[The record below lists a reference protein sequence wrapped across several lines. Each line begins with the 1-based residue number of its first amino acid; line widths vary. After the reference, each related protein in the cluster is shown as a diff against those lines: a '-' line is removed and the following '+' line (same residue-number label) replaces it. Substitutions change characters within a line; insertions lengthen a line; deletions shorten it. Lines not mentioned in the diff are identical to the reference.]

1 MTNLDALPLG
11 LVFVGTMALVLLSM
25 EVGYR
30 FGKRAHRLAPNEKAP
45 AVSGISAA
53 VLGLTAFMMAF
64 AFGSV
69 SSRFDL
75 RKELVRDDA
84 NAIRTTFL
92 RSEFLPAPDRMATQV
107 LLVRY
112 LDERIAFATGSF
124 DAGRLAATRTS
135 SERILRQLWDIAVAN
150 AHKDLNSDVAALY
163 IESLNQVG
171 EINATRIAVGA
182 QTRLPPIVWL
192 SLLGLA
198 VLGMAS
204 VGYHAGIEDSQ
215 RSKLTVVLAAGFAL
229 VILMIAALDRPHGF
243 VRVTQQPLID
253 LRAWVGAGA

>member
-1 MTNLDALPLG
+1 MTLDAIPLG
-11 LVFVGTMALVLLSM
+11 LVFLGTIVLVLASM
-25 EVGYR
+25 ELGYR
-30 FGKRAHRLAPNEKAP
+30 FGKRAHTTAPNEKAP
-45 AVSGISAA
+45 AVSGVSAA
-53 VLGLTAFMMAF
+53 VLGLTAFMLAF

-75 RKELVRDDA
+75 RKQLVRDDA
-84 NAIRTTFL
+84 NAIRTTYL
-92 RSEFLPAPDRMATQV
+92 RSEFLPAQDRVATQA

-112 LDERIAFATGSF
+112 LDERVAFASGSF
-124 DAGRLAATRTS
+124 DAARLAATRAS
-135 SERILRQLWDIAVAN
+135 SERIFRQLWNIAVGN
-150 AHKDLNSDVAALY
+150 ARKDMNSDVAALY
-163 IESLNQVG
+163 IESLNQVA

-182 QTRLPPIVWL
+182 QTRLPPIVWF

-198 VLGMAS
+198 VLGMGS

-243 VRVTQQPLID
+243 VRVTQQPLVD
-253 LRAWVGAGA
+253 LRAWIANGA

>member
-1 MTNLDALPLG
+1 MMNLDALPLWSI
-11 LVFVGTMALVLLSM
+11 FAGTIVLVLASM

-30 FGKRAHRLAPNEKAP
+30 LGRVAHTTAPNEKAP
-45 AVSGISAA
+45 AVSGVSAA
-53 VLGLTAFMMAF
+53 VLGLTAFMLAF

-69 SSRFDL
+69 SSRYDY
-75 RKELVRDDA
+75 RKALVRDDA

-92 RSEFLPAPDRMATQV
+92 RSEFLPEQDRIATQA

-112 LDERIAFATGSF
+112 LDERIAFASGSF
-124 DAGRLAATRTS
+124 DPDRLAATRTA
-135 SERILRQLWDIAVAN
+135 SERAYRQLWKIAVAN
-150 AHKDLNSDVAALY
+150 ARKDMNSDVAALY
-163 IESLNQVG
+163 IESLNQMA

-182 QTRLPPIVWL
+182 QTRLPPVIWL

-198 VLGMAS
+198 VLGMTS

-215 RSKLTVVLAAGFAL
+215 RSKVAIALAAGFAL

-253 LRAWVGAGA
+253 LRAWIGVGK

>member
-1 MTNLDALPLG
+1 MTNLDSLPLG
-11 LVFVGTMALVLLSM
+11 LIFVGTIVLVLVSM
-25 EVGYR
+25 EIGYR
-30 FGKRAHRLAPNEKAP
+30 SGRSAHKSAPNEKAP
-45 AVSGISAA
+45 AVSGVSAA
-53 VLGLTAFMMAF
+53 VLGLTAFMLAF

-69 SSRFDL
+69 SSRYDL

-84 NAIRTTFL
+84 NAIRTTYL
-92 RSEFLPAPDRMATQV
+92 RSEFLPAPDRATTQA
-107 LLVRY
+107 LLTRY
-112 LDERIAFATGSF
+112 LDERIAFAGGSF
-124 DAGRLAATRTS
+124 DAARLAATRTS
-135 SERILRQLWDIAVAN
+135 SEQIFRQLWNIAVVN

-163 IESLNQVG
+163 IESLNQVA

-198 VLGMAS
+198 VLGMGS

-215 RSKLTVVLAAGFAL
+215 RSKLSIALAAGFAL

-253 LRAWVGAGA
+253 LRAWIAAGG